1 MSEKPT
7 LGAFLRLARNEKSL
21 SLRAVEQATEI
32 SNAYLS
38 QLENGKIQQ
47 PSPVILHKLS
57 DLYEIS
63 YSDVMRLAGYP
74 VLEDAVDTPS
84 SFRLHSRLGPIS
96 EEEEESLVEYLE
108 FLRARRRL
116 GKP

>member
-1 MSEKPT
+1 MSAKAN
-7 LGAFLRLARNEKSL
+7 LGAFLRLARKNKVL
-21 SLRAVEQATEI
+21 SLRDVEQLTEI

-57 DLYEIS
+57 SLYDVS

-74 VLEDAVDTPS
+74 AVEEDTDES
-84 SFRLHSRLGPIS
+84 SVSYRFHSRLGPIS
-96 EEEEESLVEYLE
+96 EEEEESLFEYLQ
-108 FLRARRRL
+108 FLRSRHRS
-116 GKP
+116 GK